1 MYEKIPE
8 ELRRLPQW
16 VNFILTEKAGKPGKL
31 NKQPIN
37 PRTGEFARSNDPGTW
52 ASFDEALAN
61 LPNAAGLGF
70 MFAADHAYFGV
81 DLDGCE
87 DAIADW
93 RAGKADNIVGEFI
106 ESLASYAEYSVSGNG
121 IHIICRGMLP
131 DGGRRRGDVEMYG
144 DSRFFVMTGNIAS
157 GYTAIADGTDSIR
170 ALHEKYIQA
179 GKVPTVYTQLS
190 INDAGTPD
198 MDEVIRL
205 AEASKQGN
213 MFRELMAGNWE
224 AFYSSQSEADIA
236 FCNMLAFWARRDERL
251 MDQIFRAS
259 GLMREKWDRRQSGS
273 TYGAI
278 TIAKAARECTS
289 VYERRKAYK
298 VSANE
303 GLTSVEEP
311 RRAPD
316 FFRYTLDDVGAATRM
331 ADMFGPVL
339 RYCYP
344 EHSFYYFDS
353 RRWVRDN
360 TGAVYR
366 MADDTATA
374 IREDCEEYVDAC
386 SNNRDPEECRK
397 EYMKF
402 VKRCR
407 SNSTR
412 KAIVSELQPRVSVLP
427 EEFDT
432 HKDLLNTPS
441 GVVDLRTGDLT
452 PHDPRLMIT
461 RVTVAEYT
469 NKTDCPRWEQ
479 FLEDIFLGDRELIR
493 YMQKAIGYS
502 ITASD
507 VEQTL
512 FFAHGDGSNGKSTF
526 FETIA
531 GCLGDYVA
539 NAQPQTFLVKGQSNG
554 ISSDLARLKGA
565 RMVTVPEPQEGL
577 RLDEGLVK
585 QLTGGNRLTARKL
598 YAEEMEFKP
607 DFKIWFET
615 NHKPVI
621 RGTDRGIWRR
631 ICLIPFAAQI
641 TPDRVDKLLKY
652 KLMREYPGILAWMV
666 EGALAWQ
673 REGLGTPPAC
683 IQDAVADYRNEM
695 DVFSAFLSECTQPS
709 GEVSSGDLYRAY
721 VDWARESNEYV
732 MSATKFGRECRKRF
746 ECRRSSQAYKVVE
759 GVSLLTT
766 SQPYRLTIG
775 KPW

>member
-1 MYEKIPE
+1 MYRNIPE
-8 ELRRLPQW
+8 ELKILPQW
-16 VNFILTEKAGKPGKL
+16 VNFILTEKPGKPGKL

-87 DAIADW
+87 DAISAWKSGD
-93 RAGKADNIVGEFI
+93 ANNIVGEFV
-106 ESLASYAEYSVSGNG
+106 ESLASYAEYSVSGKG
-121 IHIICRGMLP
+121 IHIICRGVLP

-144 DSRFFVMTGNIAS
+144 DGRFFAMTGNIAS
-157 GYTAIADGTDSIR
+157 GYTAIADGTERIR
-170 ALHEKYIQA
+170 PLHEKYIQV
-179 GKVPTVYTQLS
+179 GRTPSVYTQLTLS
-190 INDAGTPD
+190 DGDAPD
-198 MDEVIRL
+198 ADEVIRL
-205 AEASKQGN
+205 AEASKQGA
-213 MFRELMAGNWE
+213 MFRELMAGHWE
-224 AFYSSQSEADIA
+224 AYYTSQSEAEIA
-236 FCNMLAFWARRDERL
+236 LCNMLAFWTRRDERL
-251 MDQIFRAS
+251 MDQIFRRS

-278 TIAKAARECTS
+278 TVAKAARECAN
-289 VYERRKAYK
+289 VYERRRSYRITAG
-298 VSANE
+298 
-303 GLTSVEEP
+303 GLEQQEEP
-311 RRAPD
+311 RTPPD
-316 FFRYTLDDVGAATRM
+316 FRRYTLDDVGAATRM

-374 IREDCEEYVDAC
+374 IREDAEAYVDAFGV
-386 SNNRDPEECRK
+386 NRDPEECRK

-407 SNSTR
+407 SNNAR
-412 KAIVSELQPRVSVLP
+412 KAIVNELQSRVSVLP
-427 EEFDT
+427 AEFDA

-441 GVVDLRTGDLT
+441 GVVNLRTGELS
-452 PHDPRLMIT
+452 PHDPTLMIT

-479 FLEDIFLGDRELIR
+479 FLDDIFGGDQQLIR
-493 YMQKAIGYS
+493 YVQKAIGYS

-507 VEQTL
+507 SEQML
-512 FFAHGDGSNGKSTF
+512 FFAYGDGSNGKSTF
-526 FETIA
+526 FETVA
-531 GCLGDYVA
+531 GCLGDYAA
-539 NAQPQTFLVKGQSNG
+539 NAQPQTFLIKGQSNN
-554 ISSDLARLKGA
+554 INSDLARLKGA
-565 RMVTVPEPQEGL
+565 RLVTVPEPQEGA

-585 QLTGGNRLTARKL
+585 QLTGGNRITARKL

-615 NHKPVI
+615 NHRPII

-631 ICLIPFAAQI
+631 ICLIPFLVTI
-641 TPDRVDKLLKY
+641 TPDRVDKSLKF

-673 REGLGTPPAC
+673 REGLGAQPDC
-683 IQDAVADYRNEM
+683 IREAVADYRNEM
-695 DVFSAFLSECTQPS
+695 DVFSAFLSECTQDG

-732 MSATKFGRECRKRF
+732 MSATKFGRECGKRF
-746 ECRRSSQAYKVVE
+746 ECKRTTQTRKIVD
-759 GVSLLTT
+759 GVSLIP
-766 SQPYRLTIG
+766 SIQPYRVTLG

>member
-1 MYEKIPE
+1 MYRNIPE
-8 ELRRLPQW
+8 ELKILPQW
-16 VNFILTEKAGKPGKL
+16 VNFILTEKPGKPGKL

-87 DAIADW
+87 DAITAWKSGD
-93 RAGKADNIVGEFI
+93 ANNIVGEFV
-106 ESLASYAEYSVSGNG
+106 ESLASYAEYSVSGKG
-121 IHIICRGMLP
+121 IHIICRGVLP

-144 DSRFFVMTGNIAS
+144 DGRFFAMTGNIAS
-157 GYTAIADGTDSIR
+157 DYTAIADGTERIR
-170 ALHEKYIQA
+170 PLHEKYIQV
-179 GKVPTVYTQLS
+179 GRTPSVYTQLTLS
-190 INDAGTPD
+190 DGDAPD
-198 MDEVIRL
+198 ADEVIRL
-205 AEASKQGN
+205 AEASKQGA
-213 MFRELMAGNWE
+213 MFRELMAGHWE
-224 AFYSSQSEADIA
+224 AYYTSQSEAEIA
-236 FCNMLAFWARRDERL
+236 LCNMLAFWTRRDERL
-251 MDQIFRAS
+251 MDQIFRRS

-278 TIAKAARECTS
+278 TVAKAARECAN
-289 VYERRKAYK
+289 VYERRRSYRITAG
-298 VSANE
+298 
-303 GLTSVEEP
+303 GLEQQEEP
-311 RRAPD
+311 RTPPD
-316 FFRYTLDDVGAATRM
+316 FRRYTLDDVGAATRM

-374 IREDCEEYVDAC
+374 IREDAEAYVDAFGV
-386 SNNRDPEECRK
+386 NRDPEECRK

-407 SNSTR
+407 SNNAR
-412 KAIVSELQPRVSVLP
+412 KAIVNELQSRVSVLP
-427 EEFDT
+427 AEFDA

-441 GVVDLRTGDLT
+441 GVVNLRTGELS
-452 PHDPRLMIT
+452 PHDPTLMIT

-479 FLEDIFLGDRELIR
+479 FLDDIFGGDQQLIR
-493 YMQKAIGYS
+493 YVQKAIGYS

-507 VEQTL
+507 SEQML
-512 FFAHGDGSNGKSTF
+512 FFAYGDGSNGKSTF
-526 FETIA
+526 FETVA
-531 GCLGDYVA
+531 GCLGDYAA
-539 NAQPQTFLVKGQSNG
+539 NAQPQTFLIKGQSNN
-554 ISSDLARLKGA
+554 INSDLARLKGA
-565 RMVTVPEPQEGL
+565 RLVTVPEPQEGA

-585 QLTGGNRLTARKL
+585 QLTGGNRITARKL

-615 NHKPVI
+615 NHRPII

-631 ICLIPFAAQI
+631 ICLIPFLVTI
-641 TPDRVDKLLKY
+641 TPDRVDKSLKF

-673 REGLGTPPAC
+673 REGLGAQPDC
-683 IQDAVADYRNEM
+683 IREAVADYRNEM
-695 DVFSAFLSECTQPS
+695 DVFSAFLSECTQDG

-732 MSATKFGRECRKRF
+732 MSATKFGRECGKRF
-746 ECRRSSQAYKVVE
+746 EVRRTKQTYKLIS
-759 GVSLLTT
+759 GVSLL
-766 SQPYRLTIG
+766 SAVQPYRLAVG
-775 KPW
+775 NPW